1 MTGTSQE
8 SVLRARPDVRWS
20 RLNNESDDSLCL
32 WNAFDPLS
40 RLAYRCGP
48 AEYWLFQQLDGR
60 QNLKQ
65 IYQAYTRHWPQPLSY
80 QELATLAENLIA
92 RGLVRVSE
100 GPGVAPHTQNKTSSS
115 LWKRW
120 LQSISSSLSWRV
132 RGINPEK
139 FLAKIAPHTDALFA
153 PLAIRFWIIVSL
165 CITLLVLADFRRL
178 IEQADLWN
186 WMIRPTSGTTLFLV
200 FVVTRALHELGHALV
215 LTRYGGRCP
224 DIGMIFMLGAPCVY
238 CDVTES
244 WRLASARQRAAVAA
258 GGMYVEWIV
267 ATLAAILWL
276 STIPGAVNTLALQT
290 MVVCSISTILINANP
305 LMRFDGYYILSD
317 LLDEPNLRARSDQWA
332 MLELKHWLLGIPRSY
347 SAGMESASTHYRV
360 CLVFFSIAGA
370 IYRLSL
376 SFGIASLVIALYSS
390 WHLAW
395 IGKLVALV
403 ILFTWWCIPVFTLGS
418 SLIRSTQSWWQR
430 FRLGALAAWAVL
442 MICAVPF
449 PCREFSTGWLQPES
463 MQGIYAPVSGKLK
476 HIAVKAGDRVSAGDL
491 LVELDDVEPQ
501 LRNIKLHQSAA
512 QARARLA
519 SWTRQV
525 YTNPK
530 SQVDLKSLEQIAQT
544 AEQQAQHAL
553 EGVRRMTIRATQSGQ
568 IISVNAGK
576 LVDLNDHPVGSENP
590 QWFEPSQVGRTVPG
604 GAMLGAVC
612 SSQQIAVIPLEDD
625 QLRTITTGTPVKVST
640 AACSSEVHSTV
651 VSSIVRT
658 EQVDTIARLLAEA
671 HTLSQSST
679 TSPLSLTGSTGD
691 PRRPGSTAGYAA
703 IVQVP
708 ADWKLISAEVRASFT
723 VPPQTL
729 AQRMSTWAQHNLRW
743 LMQ

>member
-244 WRLASARQRAAVAA
+244 WRLASAR
-258 GGMYVEWIV
+258 
-267 ATLAAILWL
+267 
-276 STIPGAVNTLALQT
+276 P
-290 MVVCSISTILINANP
+290 
-305 LMRFDGYYILSD
+305 
-317 LLDEPNLRARSDQWA
+317 RAR
-332 MLELKHWLLGIPRSY
+332 RSRWRY
-347 SAGMESASTHYRV
+347 
-360 CLVFFSIAGA
+360 
-370 IYRLSL
+370 
-376 SFGIASLVIALYSS
+376 
-390 WHLAW
+390 
-395 IGKLVALV
+395 
-403 ILFTWWCIPVFTLGS
+403 
-418 SLIRSTQSWWQR
+418 
-430 FRLGALAAWAVL
+430 
-442 MICAVPF
+442 
-449 PCREFSTGWLQPES
+449 
-463 MQGIYAPVSGKLK
+463 
-476 HIAVKAGDRVSAGDL
+476 
-491 LVELDDVEPQ
+491 
-501 LRNIKLHQSAA
+501 
-512 QARARLA
+512 
-519 SWTRQV
+519 
-525 YTNPK
+525 
-530 SQVDLKSLEQIAQT
+530 
-544 AEQQAQHAL
+544 
-553 EGVRRMTIRATQSGQ
+553 VRRMDRSDF
-568 IISVNAGK
+568 SRN
-576 LVDLNDHPVGSENP
+576 
-590 QWFEPSQVGRTVPG
+590 
-604 GAMLGAVC
+604 
-612 SSQQIAVIPLEDD
+612 
-625 QLRTITTGTPVKVST
+625 
-640 AACSSEVHSTV
+640 
-651 VSSIVRT
+651 
-658 EQVDTIARLLAEA
+658 
-671 HTLSQSST
+671 
-679 TSPLSLTGSTGD
+679 SL
-691 PRRPGSTAGYAA
+691 
-703 IVQVP
+703 
-708 ADWKLISAEVRASFT
+708 
-723 VPPQTL
+723 
-729 AQRMSTWAQHNLRW
+729 AQHNTWRGQHISPSDHGRLFDQHDIDQR
-743 LMQ
+743 QSTHEV